1 MTDIRTPRADPE
13 VAMYRIG
20 QGWDRHPLEAG
31 RQCILGGIEF
41 QDCPVGPA
49 GHSDGDAVCH
59 SITDALLGAASLGDI
74 GRHFPDTDSRWAG
87 ANSLELL
94 REAVRLVQA
103 AGFRVVNV
111 DCTVITEQP
120 VIAPQS
126 AAMQDALAGALQIA
140 PDRISVKA
148 TRGEGLGP
156 EGRGECV
163 TVQAVALL
171 VASQGDG

>member
-1 MTDIRTPRADPE
+1 
-13 VAMYRIG
+13 MYRIG
-20 QGWDRHPLEAG
+20 QGWDRHPLAAG
-31 RQCILGGIEF
+31 RKCILGGVEF
-41 QDCPVGPA
+41 RDCPVGPV

-59 SITDALLGAASLGDI
+59 AVTDALLGAASLGDI

-94 REAVRLVQA
+94 REAVRLVQGK
-103 AGFRVVNV
+103 GFRVVNV

-140 PDRISVKA
+140 PDRVSVKA

-171 VASQGDG
+171 MVDQGDG

>member
-1 MTDIRTPRADPE
+1 
-13 VAMYRIG
+13 MYRIG
-20 QGWDRHPLEAG
+20 QGWDRHPLAAG
-31 RQCILGGIEF
+31 RKCILGGVEF
-41 QDCPVGPA
+41 RDCPVGPV

-59 SITDALLGAASLGDI
+59 AVTDALLGAASLGDI
-74 GRHFPDTDSRWAG
+74 GRHFPDTDPRWAG

-94 REAVRLVQA
+94 REAVRLVRG
-103 AGFRVVNV
+103 AGFRVANV

-120 VIAPQS
+120 AIAPQA
-126 AAMQDALAGALQIA
+126 AAMQDSLAGAVQIA

-163 TVQAVALL
+163 TVQAVVLL
-171 VASQGDG
+171 LEGQGEG

>member
-1 MTDIRTPRADPE
+1 MTDIRTPRADEE

-103 AGFRVVNV
+103 AGLRVVNV

>member
-1 MTDIRTPRADPE
+1 
-13 VAMYRIG
+13 MYRIG
-20 QGWDRHPLEAG
+20 QGWDRHPLESG
-31 RQCILGGIEF
+31 RRCILGGVEF
-41 QDCPVGPA
+41 QDSPVGPV
-49 GHSDGDAVCH
+49 GHSDADAVCH
-59 SITDALLGAASLGDI
+59 AITDAILGAASLGDI
-74 GRHFPDTDSRWAG
+74 GSHFPDTDSRWAG

-94 REAVRLVQA
+94 REAVRLVQGK
-103 AGFRVVNV
+103 GFRVANV

-126 AAMQDALAGALQIA
+126 AAMRDALAGALQIP
-140 PDRISVKA
+140 PDRVSVKA

-171 VASQGDG
+171 MGEG

>member
-1 MTDIRTPRADPE
+1 
-13 VAMYRIG
+13 MYRIG
-20 QGWDRHPLEAG
+20 QGWDRHRLAAG
-31 RQCILGGIEF
+31 RRCILGGIEF
-41 QDCPVGPA
+41 RDCPVGPV

-59 SITDALLGAASLGDI
+59 AVTDALLGAANLGDI

-94 REAVRLVQA
+94 REAVRMVQS
-103 AGFRVVNV
+103 AGFRVENV
-111 DCTVITEQP
+111 DCTVITEIP
-120 VIAPQS
+120 AIAPQA
-126 AAMQDALAGALQIA
+126 AAMQDALAGALQIE
-140 PDRISVKA
+140 PDRVSVKA

-171 VASQGDG
+171 TVG

>member
-1 MTDIRTPRADPE
+1 
-13 VAMYRIG
+13 MYRIG
-20 QGWDRHPLEAG
+20 QGWDRHPLAEG

-41 QDCPVGPA
+41 QDCPVGPV

-59 SITDALLGAASLGDI
+59 AVTDALLGAASLGDI

-94 REAVRLVQA
+94 REAVRLVQGK
-103 AGFRVVNV
+103 GFRVANV

-120 VIAPQS
+120 IIAPQ
-126 AAMQDALAGALQIA
+126 ATAMQDALAGALQIT
-140 PDRISVKA
+140 PDRVSVKA

-171 VASQGDG
+171 MASQGDC

>member
-1 MTDIRTPRADPE
+1 MTDNRTPSTDPE
-13 VAMYRIG
+13 VVMYRIG
-20 QGWDRHPLEAG
+20 QGWDRHPLAAG

-41 QDCPVGPA
+41 QDSPVGPV

-59 SITDALLGAASLGDI
+59 AITDALLGAANLGDI
-74 GRHFPDTDSRWAG
+74 GRHFPDSDPRWAG
-87 ANSLELL
+87 ADSLELL
-94 REAVRLVQA
+94 RETVRMVQN
-103 AGFRVVNV
+103 AGFRVANV
-111 DCTVITEQP
+111 DCTVIIEKP
-120 VIAPQS
+120 AIAPLA

-140 PDRISVKA
+140 ADRVSVKA

-171 VASQGDG
+171 MA